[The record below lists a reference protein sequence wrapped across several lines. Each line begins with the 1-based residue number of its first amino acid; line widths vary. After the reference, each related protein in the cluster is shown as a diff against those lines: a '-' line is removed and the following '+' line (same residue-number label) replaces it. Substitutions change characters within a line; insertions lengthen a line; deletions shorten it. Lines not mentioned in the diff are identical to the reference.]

1 MEDSKLITQCLK
13 HDRNSQKLLYDRFSG
28 QMYSICLRYC
38 RDEFDAQE
46 SLQNGFIKVFKNL
59 QAFKGESALY
69 SWIKTIII
77 RSALDQIKKKK
88 KDDEL
93 FVRDEIVSDQVGG
106 EDPESMTY
114 EEMLKIVQMM
124 PLGYKTIFN
133 MAVIDDMSHLE
144 ISNVLG
150 ITESTSRSQLMKA
163 RNYLKKQMLTKQNQ
177 YL

>member
-1 MEDSKLITQCLK
+1 MEDSKLITKCLQ
-13 HDRNSQKLLYDRFSG
+13 HDRTSQRLLYDRFSG

-163 RNYLKKQMLTKQNQ
+163 RNYLKKQMLTKQNH

>member
-1 MEDSKLITQCLK
+1 MD
-13 HDRNSQKLLYDRFSG
+13 
-28 QMYSICLRYC
+28 
-38 RDEFDAQE
+38 
-46 SLQNGFIKVFKNL
+46 QNYYHPKC
-59 QAFKGESALY
+59 
-69 SWIKTIII
+69 
-77 RSALDQIKKKK
+77 LDQIQRRK
-88 KDDEL
+88 KDEEL
-93 FVRDEIVSDQVGG
+93 FVGDEIVSDQVGG

-163 RNYLKKQMLTKQNQ
+163 RNFLKKQMLTKQNH

>member
-1 MEDSKLITQCLK
+1 MK

-163 RNYLKKQMLTKQNQ
+163 RNFLKKQMLTKQNH

>member
-1 MEDSKLITQCLK
+1 MK
-13 HDRNSQKLLYDRFSG
+13 HDRNSQRLLYDRFSG

>member
-163 RNYLKKQMLTKQNQ
+163 RNYLKKQMLTKQNH

>member
-1 MEDSKLITQCLK
+1 MK

>member
-1 MEDSKLITQCLK
+1 
-13 HDRNSQKLLYDRFSG
+13 
-28 QMYSICLRYC
+28 MYSICLRYC

-163 RNYLKKQMLTKQNQ
+163 RNYLKKQMLTKQNH

>member
-1 MEDSKLITQCLK
+1 LEDSKLITQCLK

>member
-93 FVRDEIVSDQVGG
+93 FVWDEIVSDQVGG

-163 RNYLKKQMLTKQNQ
+163 RNFLKKQMLTKQNH

>member
-1 MEDSKLITQCLK
+1 LK

>member
-13 HDRNSQKLLYDRFSG
+13 HDRTSQRLLYDRFSG
-28 QMYSICLRYC
+28 QMYSICFRYC